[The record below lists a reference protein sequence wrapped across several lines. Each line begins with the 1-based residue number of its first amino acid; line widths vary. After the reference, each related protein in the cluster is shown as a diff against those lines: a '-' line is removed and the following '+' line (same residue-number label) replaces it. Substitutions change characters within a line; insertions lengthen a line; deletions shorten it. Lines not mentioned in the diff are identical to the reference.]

1 MGFLSQITEF
11 LERRRRNAA
20 LMRRALAVVGSE
32 FEQRS
37 YEELTKRAEALSLS
51 REFEGVEL
59 SFSAEAYETKANGDL
74 AFCIDAGGVHAFP
87 YADPSYHFYKRKD
100 GSVYY

>member
-1 MGFLSQITEF
+1 MGFLSPITEF
-11 LERRRRNAA
+11 LERRRRNST
-20 LMRRALAVVGSE
+20 LMRRALAVVGPE

-37 YEELTKRAEALSLS
+37 YEELTKPAEILSLS

-59 SFSAEAYETKANGDL
+59 SFSAEVYETKANGDL

-87 YADPSYHFYKRKD
+87 YPDPSYHFYKRKD